1 MVSDDD
7 SGGNNNNRG
16 SDDEGDDA
24 DEVDGDDDGDD
35 ADEVDGDDDGDEAGA
50 APVAVS
56 TGKRKRGEKS
66 TTTKLGTLTREA
78 KKLMSD
84 DALCRYF
91 QGRLENIAITGCGS
105 QTCNNCLRVL
115 KTTEICLLVADFL
128 VWFERKH
135 KIDQDGILLEWYKY
149 SSAATK
155 GTRNRTKWYLIPY
168 KNFADDAASLPHP
181 IRKQLTE
188 AKLCSIGIQKMM
200 LIGQRRWKS
209 VRQAAT
215 TTGVIPIHK
224 HTGRT
229 PPNAITDVERNNVL
243 TDHFNYLLQ
252 LGEVRATRVIA
263 TLVDGE
269 QGHANREDTTDMV
282 YLPMTFGFRPCY
294 RRYMETLGYNVACR
308 PNGGVIVTGI
318 DGKAINR
325 NEFVSFSTYCRKWK
339 KEYPQLKVSK
349 PVEDICQYCFVFAN
363 RHRYL
368 ANHSSMEVCVE

>member
-1 MVSDDD
+1 MASAISAVFHAICAPFSPLRRGSDDD

-135 KIDQDGILLEWYKY
+135 KIDQDGIVQMMIVAYYIQEGDDNDDDEEEENMVLYRDDDSCILH
-149 SSAATK
+149 
-155 GTRNRTKWYLIPY
+155 TRR
-168 KNFADDAASLPHP
+168 
-181 IRKQLTE
+181 RRR
-188 AKLCSIGIQKMM
+188 
-200 LIGQRRWKS
+200 QRR
-209 VRQAAT
+209 R
-215 TTGVIPIHK
+215 
-224 HTGRT
+224 GRG
-229 PPNAITDVERNNVL
+229 
-243 TDHFNYLLQ
+243 
-252 LGEVRATRVIA
+252 GE
-263 TLVDGE
+263 
-269 QGHANREDTTDMV
+269 
-282 YLPMTFGFRPCY
+282 
-294 RRYMETLGYNVACR
+294 
-308 PNGGVIVTGI
+308 
-318 DGKAINR
+318 
-325 NEFVSFSTYCRKWK
+325 
-339 KEYPQLKVSK
+339 
-349 PVEDICQYCFVFAN
+349 
-363 RHRYL
+363 
-368 ANHSSMEVCVE
+368 